1 MPASVVSVL
10 ANGAILDA
18 RPIGLREND
27 RGRKREII
35 DDAFLSTKGDTRGS

>member
-10 ANGAILDA
+10 ANGAISDA

-27 RGRKREII
+27 RRREREII
-35 DDAFLSTKGDTRGS
+35 DDAFLSTKGDTSSR

>member
-18 RPIGLREND
+18 GPIGLREND
-27 RGRKREII
+27 RGGKREII
-35 DDAFLSTKGDTRGS
+35 DDAFLSTKRDTRGP